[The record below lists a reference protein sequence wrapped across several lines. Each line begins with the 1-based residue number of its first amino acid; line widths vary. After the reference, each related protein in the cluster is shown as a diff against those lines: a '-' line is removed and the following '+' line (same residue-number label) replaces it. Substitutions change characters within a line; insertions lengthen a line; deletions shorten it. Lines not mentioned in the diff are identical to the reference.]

1 MDLKLQLYRLKERW
15 KRKFHGIKKGN
26 CIVLLYHRVLNIEN
40 DPQQLC
46 VSLEIFEEQLSA
58 LKKTHVFL
66 KVNEF
71 FEILNSNK
79 AFPKNALLI
88 TFDDGYADNFHNA
101 LPILEKLDLQALF
114 FIATAR
120 LDSRDMFW
128 WDELDLIFN
137 LVKKGGA
144 DVSSL
149 VSRYKVETSEDL
161 YQYYLVKCK
170 TSAGLKE
177 RNLLMSELRAIV
189 PVDEAVKSHYA
200 FLSID
205 ELRAL
210 SQSRHAVIGGHT
222 VNHLSLGH
230 LPLNEQRHEILASVN
245 YLEEIL
251 QVPIR
256 HFSYP
261 YGERHN
267 FGKETMNL
275 CHQLGLESSA
285 ANYCDYVD
293 QSTQLFAY
301 PRFVVRNDSSVV
313 LKDKLQKLIS

>member
-1 MDLKLQLYRLKERW
+1 
-15 KRKFHGIKKGN
+15 
-26 CIVLLYHRVLNIEN
+26 
-40 DPQQLC
+40 
-46 VSLEIFEEQLSA
+46 
-58 LKKTHVFL
+58 
-66 KVNEF
+66 
-71 FEILNSNK
+71 
-79 AFPKNALLI
+79 
-88 TFDDGYADNFHNA
+88 
-101 LPILEKLDLQALF
+101 
-114 FIATAR
+114 
-120 LDSRDMFW
+120 
-128 WDELDLIFN
+128 
-137 LVKKGGA
+137 VKKGGA